1 MKRSRIVHSVRAIN
15 EPVKKMENIISD
27 RQIVIL
33 HGYASTSFDRFSYNF
48 LPRSLTVS
56 HASRTTNIAFVS
68 LMFTLLL
75 MQWNENLCFLTR
87 KHGFSEQHCTGQK
100 SSRLWQY
107 LFGADC
113 ENHKCQSHCGGQRI
127 SAWQQNN
134 CSLYYPL
141 PRSNTERN
149 KGKVINKK
157 QWRLN
162 KEFSCIF
169 PACP

>member
-1 MKRSRIVHSVRAIN
+1 MNLWRKWKTLSATDKSLYYMVTQA
-15 EPVKKMENIISD
+15 
-27 RQIVIL
+27 L
-33 HGYASTSFDRFSYNF
+33 LSTDFRTIF

-87 KHGFSEQHCTGQK
+87 KHGFSEQHSTEQK

-134 CSLYYPL
+134 CSFYYPL
-141 PRSNTERN
+141 LRSNTERN

>member
-1 MKRSRIVHSVRAIN
+1 MNLWRKWKTSSATDKSLYYTVT
-15 EPVKKMENIISD
+15 
-27 RQIVIL
+27 QTL
-33 HGYASTSFDRFSYNF
+33 LSTDFRTIFV
-48 LPRSLTVS
+48 PRSLTVS

-87 KHGFSEQHCTGQK
+87 KHGFSEHHCTEQK

-107 LFGADC
+107 PFGADC